1 MFSYDILTT
10 PPNHPTR
17 QKKRQTLWG
26 ATPSPPSESHAL
38 AVVAAGGGQG
48 VDVYGGD
55 EPLALGELQ
64 TFNVTEVVRSAGKG
78 TGSGQSNTK
87 TTNVHS
93 SPSTSSSSSS
103 SSLSGVG
110 PYRAVTVS
118 VQSNHGDERFTC
130 IHRIRVLGHLTT

>member
-1 MFSYDILTT
+1 M
-10 PPNHPTR
+10 
-17 QKKRQTLWG
+17 
-26 ATPSPPSESHAL
+26 
-38 AVVAAGGGQG
+38 
-48 VDVYGGD
+48 DVYGGD

-103 SSLSGVG
+103 GVG

-118 VQSNHGDERFTC
+118 IQSNHGDERFTC